1 MTDWFESRRSA
12 VDPAPVGGRGAAKEP
27 DKSSEVHN
35 ATTRV
40 TIAWPFSQIK
50 LQEASAELR
59 ELADLVA
66 DLVEALSDSVPEHRL
81 APLRDK
87 AEALRA
93 RLR

>member
-1 MTDWFESRRSA
+1 MPDASGRRR
-12 VDPAPVGGRGAAKEP
+12 VAAKPTVAVVP
-27 DKSSEVHN
+27 DATDAAKTPRVN
-35 ATTRV
+35 APSQRINV
-40 TIAWPFSQIK
+40 ALPFSQIK

>member
-1 MTDWFESRRSA
+1 VA
-12 VDPAPVGGRGAAKEP
+12 VVPDAADAAK
-27 DKSSEVHN
+27 SRSVN
-35 ATTRV
+35 APSQRIN
-40 TIAWPFSQIK
+40 IAWPFSQIK

-59 ELADLVA
+59 ELAGLLFEVI
-66 DLVEALSDSVPEHRL
+66 EALSDSVPEHRL

>member
-1 MTDWFESRRSA
+1 VPEASGRRPATAKPTVAA
-12 VDPAPVGGRGAAKEP
+12 VPEAADTARTRSVHAPSQRINVAL
-27 DKSSEVHN
+27 
-35 ATTRV
+35 
-40 TIAWPFSQIK
+40 PFSQIK

-59 ELADLVA
+59 ELADLVV
-66 DLVEALSDSVPEHRL
+66 DVVEVLSDSVPEHRL

>member
-1 MTDWFESRRSA
+1 MPEASGRR
-12 VDPAPVGGRGAAKEP
+12 PAAAKRTVAIVP
-27 DKSSEVHN
+27 DAADTAKARTVNAPSSRINV
-35 ATTRV
+35 AL
-40 TIAWPFSQIK
+40 PFSQIK

-59 ELADLVA
+59 DLADLLVEV
-66 DLVEALSDSVPEHRL
+66 VEALSDSVPEHRL

>member
-1 MTDWFESRRSA
+1 MPDASGRR
-12 VDPAPVGGRGAAKEP
+12 VAAKP
-27 DKSSEVHN
+27 TVAVMQDATDATKTPRVN
-35 ATTRV
+35 APSQRINV
-40 TIAWPFSQIK
+40 ALPFSQIK

-59 ELADLVA
+59 DLADLLVEV
-66 DLVEALSDSVPEHRL
+66 VEALSDSVPEHRL